1 MDLYNIKSIKE
12 ILGRHGFHFS
22 KSLGQNFLTA
32 PWVTAQ
38 IAQDSQVDESC
49 GVLEVGPGMGS
60 LTTELA
66 KAAGKVVAVE
76 IDRALLPVLD
86 ETLSGYDNVTVI
98 HGDIL
103 KEDVCALVK
112 REFNGL
118 RPLVCAN
125 LPYYITSPILTRL
138 IDSRAFEAITVML
151 QKEVAER
158 LCAKPGNSDYGA
170 FTVYIEFYT
179 QPEILFYVPA
189 DCFVPQPKVDSAVV
203 RLKLRQ
209 EPPVKV
215 EDEQF
220 FFRVVHAAFAQR
232 RKTLLNCLNSAF
244 GNSLEKAEIIRII
257 EESGL
262 DATVRGERLS
272 IEDFAKLSE
281 NLKAKL
287 DGKK

>member
-12 ILGRHGFHFS
+12 ILARHGFHFS